1 MENVKI
7 SVHWEILNF
16 KMGNQIGEKIV
27 LIVWHVFVDVQK
39 RLLNMVNIVR
49 IYQGILVLN
58 KNIKS
63 ILLFH

>member
-39 RLLNMVNIVR
+39 RLLNMVNIVS
-49 IYQGILVLN
+49 IYQGILVIN

-63 ILLFH
+63 I

>member
-63 ILLFH
+63 I

>member
-39 RLLNMVNIVR
+39 RLLNMVSIAR
-49 IYQGILVLN
+49 IWQDILVLN
-58 KNIKS
+58 KIIKS
-63 ILLFH
+63 I